1 MFKLKYLLVLFLLF
15 TVNLNNVNAV
25 EIHQKPRNFK
35 LFFEDRI
42 FDISKEEISR
52 WLIED
57 PYIIHSK
64 NNISEIENLN
74 LILDKD
80 LPYEL
85 TGNLKDRYY
94 KIKKS
99 KFKINKKAIKLKVD
113 EIASKINSSPQN
125 AELSITPEG
134 KVLISKPDKKG
145 IIIDVFNSV
154 KNIINA
160 LEIDKKSV
168 NLKID
173 KKLAVIR
180 SDNIEELGL
189 KEVIAE
195 GRSNF
200 SGSTISRIHNIKTAA
215 SKFKNLLIAPN
226 SEFSFL
232 DNLGP
237 VDGEHGYKK
246 ELVIKNKQ
254 TIPEYG
260 GGTCQVSTTVFRTA
274 IFAGMKIK
282 ERKNHSY
289 PVHYYLP
296 IGFDATVYIPSP
308 DMRFINNTNHYI
320 MLDTFVEGHELV
332 FRFYGTKDGRKVEM
346 KGPVVTERKPDG
358 SMKTY
363 FTQKVFDANGNVII
377 DDIFY
382 SNYKSPNDYPKPGE
396 EKFTSKPDN
405 WSKKQWKEYKKTHNI

>member
-1 MFKLKYLLVLFLLF
+1 MFLLF
-15 TVNLNNVNAV
+15 ALNFNNVYAI
-25 EIHQKPRNFK
+25 EIHQKSSDFQLLLGSN
-35 LFFEDRI
+35 I
-42 FDISKEEISR
+42 FNVPKEEVFN
-52 WLIED
+52 WFIED
-57 PYIIHSK
+57 PYIIQSK
-64 NNISEIENLN
+64 NNVSEIENIN
-74 LILDKD
+74 LILNKNI
-80 LPYEL
+80 PYEL
-85 TGNLKDRYY
+85 TGSVRDRYL

-99 KFKINKKAIKLKVD
+99 KFKINKEAVEIKVK
-113 EIASKINSSPQN
+113 EIASKVNSLPKN
-125 AELSITPEG
+125 AELSLTQEG
-134 KVLISKPDKKG
+134 KILVSKPDKKG
-145 IIIDVFNSV
+145 IVVDVLNSV
-154 KNIINA
+154 KNVLNA
-160 LEIDKKSV
+160 LEADKKSAV
-168 NLKID
+168 LEIEE
-173 KKLAVIR
+173 KLADVR
-180 SDNIEELGL
+180 SDNIEKLGL

-200 SGSTISRIHNIKTAA
+200 SGSTLSRIHNIKTAA

-226 SEFSFL
+226 EEFSFL

-246 ELVIKNKQ
+246 ELVIKDNQ

-260 GGTCQVSTTVFRTA
+260 GGTCQVSTTIFRTA

-308 DMRFINNTNHYI
+308 DLRFINNTDHYI

-332 FRFYGTKDGRKVEM
+332 FRFYGTKDGRKVQM
-346 KGPVVTERKPDG
+346 KGPVVTERNPDG

-363 FTQKVFDANGNVII
+363 FTQKVFDASGNLII
-377 DDIFY
+377 DDTFY
-382 SNYKSPNDYPKPGE
+382 SNYKSPNDFPRPGE

-405 WSKKQWKEYKKTHNI
+405 WSKKQWREYKKKHGL